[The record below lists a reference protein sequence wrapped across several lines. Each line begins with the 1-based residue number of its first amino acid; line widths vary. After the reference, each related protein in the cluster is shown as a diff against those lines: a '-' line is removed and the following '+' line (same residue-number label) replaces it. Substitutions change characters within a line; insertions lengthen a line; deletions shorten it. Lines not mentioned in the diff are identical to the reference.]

1 MLLFCFKKTEKIS
14 KEGLI
19 EQSGIS
25 GSVNP
30 HKFHINCHK
39 PYTVSVNVYSPK
51 TVRLKCFSFDDALFE
66 PLQI

>member
-1 MLLFCFKKTEKIS
+1 MLFFCFKKTTAIS
-14 KEGLI
+14 KESLI

-25 GSVNP
+25 GSVNL
-30 HKFHINCHK
+30 HKFHIDCVINL
-39 PYTVSVNVYSPK
+39 TSVNVYSPK